1 LNQTIIKKR
10 IRWDSENS
18 TTLLKYDGLAT
29 VCEESRCPNRNE
41 CSAAG
46 IATYMIGGDTCTRK
60 CNFCH
65 INTGK
70 GPSLALIKNKEREQI
85 LESVKAQSL
94 SYVVITSVARDD
106 SEKDLAYHFAD
117 ITTALNKNCIEVEL
131 LIPDFHGKTELI
143 DIIAD
148 AKPLVLAQNIETV
161 SRLTRRVRPQ
171 AGHQRTLDIFR
182 YLSRAHPSIIKKSGF
197 MVGLG
202 ESLPEIEEL
211 LIELKSAGV
220 QIVTV
225 GQYLQPSQNQLPVE
239 AIYSD
244 FQFSQ
249 IEELL
254 KELDFP
260 GFEVGHFVRSS
271 YMASRT
277 MDKVKKS
284 VANLKQD

>member
-1 LNQTIIKKR
+1 MVKKR
-10 IRWDSENS
+10 IRWTAEKP
-18 TTLLKYDGLAT
+18 TTLLKYEGLAT

-70 GPSLALIKNKEREQI
+70 GPNLSLIKRQEQQQI
-85 LESVKAQSL
+85 LQSAKEQGL

-106 SEKDLAYHFAD
+106 SEEDLAYHFAE
-117 ITTALNKNCIEVEL
+117 ITRELNHNQIEVEL
-131 LIPDFHGKTELI
+131 LIPDFHGRTELL
-143 DIIAD
+143 DIIAE
-148 AKPLVLAQNIETV
+148 AKPLVLAQNIETI
-161 SRLTRRVRPQ
+161 SRLTRKVRPQ

-182 YLSRAHPSIIKKSGF
+182 YLAKAHPTIIKKSGF

-202 ESLPEIEEL
+202 ESMAEIEEL
-211 LIELKSAGV
+211 LHELKDAGV

-225 GQYLQPSQNQLPVE
+225 GQYLQPSADQLPVE
-239 AIYSD
+239 SIYSD
-244 FQFSQ
+244 SQFKQ
-249 IEELL
+249 IENMIEQ
-254 KELDFP
+254 LDFP
-260 GFEVGHFVRSS
+260 GFEVGSFVRSS

-284 VANLKQD
+284 VANLNLKESI

>member
-1 LNQTIIKKR
+1 
-10 IRWDSENS
+10 
-18 TTLLKYDGLAT
+18 
-29 VCEESRCPNRNE
+29 
-41 CSAAG
+41 
-46 IATYMIGGDTCTRK
+46 
-60 CNFCH
+60 
-65 INTGK
+65 
-70 GPSLALIKNKEREQI
+70 
-85 LESVKAQSL
+85 
-94 SYVVITSVARDD
+94 
-106 SEKDLAYHFAD
+106 
-117 ITTALNKNCIEVEL
+117 TALNKNCIEVEL

-202 ESLPEIEEL
+202 ESLPEIKEL